1 MTPYDITEAIIEEI
15 VVDSTG
21 EYSNSRSLTMRMK
34 LVMLFTISNTAMQK
48 YHLLYYLNN
57 EINLASKFI
66 GIFSFGINTKEN

>member
-1 MTPYDITEAIIEEI
+1 MTASKGLNPISNNSYSIIQR
-15 VVDSTG
+15 D
-21 EYSNSRSLTMRMK
+21 R
-34 LVMLFTISNTAMQK
+34 LFTISNTAMQK